1 MENFYELKNRIK
13 AINKIVKI
21 TNAMKLVS
29 TAKLQRSKKNLIIR
43 QPYFEIMQQIINEVF
58 ARKEENIFNK
68 IFKKNLK
75 NKNKIHIII
84 TSDMGFCGSYNN
96 LIIKKIMKNY
106 NSKIDSIIVFGKK
119 GKNALLKKG
128 IKNFLFCKNISE
140 SLLLDDLRVT
150 SSEIYNLFKKNEC
163 SMILIYYMHFVNG
176 LKFIPTKLQVWPTQ
190 DKNKNI
196 LQDNEKQKFIPT
208 IFEPS
213 DTELAY
219 ELFPKYFLIILYGA
233 IINARVS
240 ENSSRRNTM
249 DNATENANE
258 IIDNLKIKSNQVRQA
273 LITREII
280 DIIGG
285 SINE

>member
-58 ARKEENIFNK
+58 ERKEENIFNK

-96 LIIKKIMKNY
+96 LVLKKMMKNY
-106 NSKIDSIIVFGKK
+106 NLKTDSIVVFGKK
-119 GKNALLKKG
+119 GKNFLIKKG
-128 IKNFLFCKNISE
+128 INNFLFCKNISE

-163 SMILIYYMHFVNG
+163 AMILIYYMHFVNG

-196 LQDNEKQKFIPT
+196 LQDNEDQKFIPT

-240 ENSSRRNTM
+240 ENSARRNTM

-273 LITREII
+273 IITREII